1 MLIYKKTK
9 LSEIYLAVYDVSGKL
24 MAKDKFQINNNHI
37 GINTNNWS
45 QGTYFV
51 HLVGEKEEKIGVYKI
66 IKK

>member
-1 MLIYKKTK
+1 
-9 LSEIYLAVYDVSGKL
+9 